1 MERHYVPFNRG
12 SVPLLTPWH
21 PPKSK
26 KDKGFS
32 QKRDD
37 VDALRPIIGL
47 DSFPDLTTVDTFY
60 LCELINPVVNEGSH
74 SKGLFPLPSPAS

>member
-1 MERHYVPFNRG
+1 MERHYVPFSQG
-12 SVPLLTPWH
+12 SVPLLRPWH

-26 KDKGFS
+26 KDKVFW

-47 DSFPDLTTVDTFY
+47 DSFPDLTTVYAFY
-60 LCELINPVVNEGSH
+60 LYELINLVVNEGSH